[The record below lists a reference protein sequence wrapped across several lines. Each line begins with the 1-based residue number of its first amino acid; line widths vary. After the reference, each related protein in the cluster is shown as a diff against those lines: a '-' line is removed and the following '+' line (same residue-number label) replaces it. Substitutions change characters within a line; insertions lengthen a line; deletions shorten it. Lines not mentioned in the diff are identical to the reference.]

1 MYVDM
6 EVKANEID
14 KARNLLERILALNM
28 NKKKT
33 KSILKKYY
41 QIEQQH
47 GTAKS
52 AQAILNRAQ
61 ALAEEFESK
70 NVNGEGEEDED
81 D

>member
-14 KARNLLERILALNM
+14 KARKLLERILALNM

-41 QIEQQH
+41 LLEQ
-47 GTAKS
+47 
-52 AQAILNRAQ
+52 
-61 ALAEEFESK
+61 
-70 NVNGEGEEDED
+70 
-81 D
+81 

>member
-6 EVKANEID
+6 EIKANEID
-14 KARNLLERILALNM
+14 KARNLLERTLALEP

-41 QIEQQH
+41 LLEQQN
-47 GTAKS
+47 GTEKS
-52 AQAILNRAQ
+52 AQAILARAQ
-61 ALAEEFESK
+61 KLAEEFEDK
-70 NVNGEGEEDED
+70 NDDNNDED